1 MTDSQLCYWK
11 KKKKVCPPAGSID
24 GLLIRRRHGEADGRH
39 HGFVACGTDHLP
51 LGALSVVL
59 QHAFLAAGY
68 RDLTAVI
75 PGREGGGKN
84 GARGG
89 LINELG
95 VKMRMEAGKR
105 EKQMDIIECSD
116 DSEKKNHNL
125 VVQLN
130 VSVIQT
136 N

>member
-1 MTDSQLCYWK
+1 M
-11 KKKKVCPPAGSID
+11 
-24 GLLIRRRHGEADGRH
+24 
-39 HGFVACGTDHLP
+39 
-51 LGALSVVL
+51 
-59 QHAFLAAGY
+59 
-68 RDLTAVI
+68 
-75 PGREGGGKN
+75 
-84 GARGG
+84 
-89 LINELG
+89 INELG